1 MAWMYSP
8 RGVFVGDQH
17 LVVADSGN
25 HRVLIWHDMPCCDE
39 QPADVV
45 LGQPD
50 GETEGHAAGGRGPER
65 GMNLPTGVLVHDG
78 RLIVA
83 DGWHH
88 RILVWNSVPE
98 TSDVAPDL
106 VLGQPDAS
114 SVSENRGGEC
124 SASTLYW
131 PFGIAVVGSTFWVAD
146 TGNRRVLGWRNGI
159 PDPDQPADIVLG
171 QPDAASRE
179 ENRGAAAGPE
189 ASAGRTTSPG
199 TTTCCS
205 SPTPVT
211 TGCWAGR
218 RSRRPTAA
226 PTWCLGQPDFASAD
240 EWPYGPHTND
250 RFRFPYAACLDTGGR
265 ATGSTPAW
273 RSPTPP
279 TTASCCGT
287 ACPSTVAAPIMFWR
301 NMISA
306 PTARTAGPRCSGTP
320 CAGPTGCRCAVTRWR
335 WPTRGTTG

>member
-8 RGVFVGDQH
+8 RGVFLGGTH

-25 HRVLIWHDMPCCDE
+25 HRVLIWHGMPAATSSPPTWCS
-39 QPADVV
+39 ASRTAT
-45 LGQPD
+45 
-50 GETEGHAAGGRGPER
+50 TEGRAAGGRGPER

-83 DGWHH
+83 DAWHH

-114 SVSENRGGEC
+114 SVSENRGG
-124 SASTLYW
+124 
-131 PFGIAVVGSTFWVAD
+131 
-146 TGNRRVLGWRNGI
+146 RVLGVDVLLAVRDRGGRI
-159 PDPDQPADIVLG
+159 HLLGRRHRQPPGSGLAQRHSRARPAG
-171 QPDAASRE
+171 RHRARAARRRRA
-179 ENRGAAAGPE
+179 RGEPRRRRPAPE

-199 TTTCCS
+199 ATTCCS

-211 TGCWAGR
+211 TACWAGR
-218 RSRRPTAA
+218 RRRTPTAT
-226 PTWCLGQPDFASAD
+226 PTWCWVNRTSPA
-240 EWPYGPHTND
+240 PTN
-250 RFRFPYAACLDTGGR
+250 GR
-265 ATGSTPAW
+265 TVRTPATGSGSRTRRACDGDDGW

-287 ACPSTVAAPIMFWR
+287 ACPSTVAAPITFWR

-320 CAGPTGCRCAVTRWR
+320 CAGRTGCRCAVTRWR
-335 WPTRGTTG
+335 WPTPATTA